1 MDTVSSTGHSRQI
14 AGFSWAQYCGA
25 LLGSIVAFYPS
36 LVPPGISPRLLMI
49 AAAVLLSAGTFRA
62 SRPGVR
68 ELFVVSVTIYA
79 SLVVFVAGSLS
90 SATGDALVSTNLQR
104 LLLVT
109 PLFLVTGYRLQQHR
123 LLGFASRPYLTVA
136 TGTAVLACVES
147 IVGRSLFGRDILF
160 YYLSRDGTAR
170 AILAG
175 DQPLVLASLM
185 VIAIPMASG
194 LPRMARSAIYLVLL
208 AGIAAT
214 GSRGPLVLG
223 LLLAVALM
231 SNRLLD
237 SLRRHTRLLVAGA
250 VLSVAL
256 IWYLSSAI
264 WTTEILGSTGGDY
277 SSNYR
282 WALYAVLPSVLLAAP
297 LGYGMGQ
304 LPPGLW
310 LAQSEAFGVRDLTI
324 TLDSELVYS
333 AFTLGWIGVAAVIT
347 AFLLGVRAMSNAPTL
362 GLTAAALSVL
372 GFSLALHAWDG
383 LGAIWV
389 LVTGASAQVVLS
401 SSDAPIVARAT
412 EQTGSHRA

>member
-1 MDTVSSTGHSRQI
+1 
-14 AGFSWAQYCGA
+14 
-25 LLGSIVAFYPS
+25 
-36 LVPPGISPRLLMI
+36 MI

-333 AFTLGWIGVAAVIT
+333 AFTLGWI
-347 AFLLGVRAMSNAPTL
+347 
-362 GLTAAALSVL
+362 
-372 GFSLALHAWDG
+372 
-383 LGAIWV
+383 
-389 LVTGASAQVVLS
+389 
-401 SSDAPIVARAT
+401 
-412 EQTGSHRA
+412 

>member
-1 MDTVSSTGHSRQI
+1 
-14 AGFSWAQYCGA
+14 
-25 LLGSIVAFYPS
+25 
-36 LVPPGISPRLLMI
+36 
-49 AAAVLLSAGTFRA
+49 
-62 SRPGVR
+62 
-68 ELFVVSVTIYA
+68 
-79 SLVVFVAGSLS
+79 
-90 SATGDALVSTNLQR
+90 
-104 LLLVT
+104 
-109 PLFLVTGYRLQQHR
+109 
-123 LLGFASRPYLTVA
+123 
-136 TGTAVLACVES
+136 
-147 IVGRSLFGRDILF
+147 
-160 YYLSRDGTAR
+160 
-170 AILAG
+170 
-175 DQPLVLASLM
+175 
-185 VIAIPMASG
+185 
-194 LPRMARSAIYLVLL
+194 MARSAIYLVLL